1 MKKIKSRN
9 LVISIT
15 CIVFSIIMGI
25 LSKDLVIG
33 GIILATGLLCSYF
46 AGIGKRIT
54 YILGLINYLLMGYVS
69 FKNNLF
75 GIFFFYIFLC
85 SPLQIQG
92 FISWKK
98 KLDEDESVQVRK
110 FTFKNSMSII
120 LLCVIASVILG
131 YILTLIPGQRLAW
144 LDAFSNIINICGI
157 VLMNLRFK
165 ESWWLW
171 LINNV
176 IDTIIWIIT
185 FINHG
190 EGAFMMLL
198 CAIGF
203 LLLNIY
209 GIIKWTK
216 KSDIDINKTK
226 D

>member
-1 MKKIKSRN
+1 MKKQYIV
-9 LVISIT
+9 VITSVIL
-15 CIVFSIIMGI
+15 SIIFGI
-25 LSKDLVIG
+25 LSKDLLIG
-33 GIILATGLLCSYF
+33 GTILATGLLCSYF

-54 YILGLINYLLMGYVS
+54 YILGLINYLLMGYVA
-69 FKNNLF
+69 FKNNLY

-85 SPLQIQG
+85 SPLQIHG
-92 FISWKK
+92 FMSWKK

-110 FTFKNSMSII
+110 FTFKNSLIIISSCIVGSI
-120 LLCVIASVILG
+120 ILG

-171 LINNV
+171 LINNI
-176 IDTIIWIIT
+176 IDTIIWTIT
-185 FINHG
+185 FINKG
-190 EGAFMMLL
+190 EGSFMMLL
-198 CAIGF
+198 CSIGF

-209 GIIKWTK
+209 GIVKWNK
-216 KSDIDINKTK
+216 KSENKS

>member
-1 MKKIKSRN
+1 MKLKKEYIFTI
-9 LVISIT
+9 ISI
-15 CIVFSIIMGI
+15 ILSIIFGI
-25 LSKDLVIG
+25 LSKDLLIG
-33 GIILATGLLCSYF
+33 GTILATGLLCSYF
-46 AGIGKRIT
+46 ASIGKRVT
-54 YILGLINYLLMGYVS
+54 YILGLINYLLMGYIA

-85 SPLQIQG
+85 SPLQIHG

-98 KLDEDESVQVRK
+98 KLDEDDTVKVRQ
-110 FTFKNSMSII
+110 FNLKNAIIII
-120 LLCVIASVILG
+120 LSCVIGSIILG

-176 IDTIIWIIT
+176 IDTIIWVIT

-190 EGAFMMLL
+190 EGSFMMLL

-209 GIIKWTK
+209 GIVKWNKKFEIKG
-216 KSDIDINKTK
+216 DVE
-226 D
+226 